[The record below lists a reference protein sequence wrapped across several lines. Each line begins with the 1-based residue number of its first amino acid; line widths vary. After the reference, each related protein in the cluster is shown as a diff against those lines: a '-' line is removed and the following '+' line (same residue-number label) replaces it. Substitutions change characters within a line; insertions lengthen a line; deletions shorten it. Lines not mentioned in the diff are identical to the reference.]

1 MGWGGAPFV
10 HSTIKIKAM
19 NTNLTVL
26 KAMLMLA
33 ETLTFSQTYKS
44 GLIGEIKHMIE
55 VEELLVDR
63 LEQDRKNRG

>member
-1 MGWGGAPFV
+1 
-10 HSTIKIKAM
+10 M

-44 GLIGEIKHMIE
+44 RLIGEIKHMIN
-55 VEELLVDR
+55 VEEELV
-63 LEQDRKNRG
+63 EQDRKNRG